1 MWQWWCLTC
10 CCGCCGGGGGGGGGL
25 WSGTRAALPAAPITI
40 QSRGLEA
47 EPDGMAHRATAV
59 LVGGG
64 GGAPPAVGHWGQA
77 LDGQYSGGP
86 CTKKALA
93 LQQRKR
99 NSTGYTGRRIDLS
112 PEGREKM
119 TDLWETNFILG
130 SHQDTLGACIT
141 RSIVRRADC
150 TFIGICKDGT
160 ACMLL
165 ERGATKRER
174 EQKGISLRDLLG
186 MCREIAPL
194 RVPASSG
201 QSPEENSPFWGSQ
214 WLLRLQHTQK

>member
-1 MWQWWCLTC
+1 M
-10 CCGCCGGGGGGGGGL
+10 
-25 WSGTRAALPAAPITI
+25 ALPAAPITI

-93 LQQRKR
+93 LNKSASRETLQATPGGGLIFQ
-99 NSTGYTGRRIDLS
+99 

-119 TDLWETNFILG
+119 TDL
-130 SHQDTLGACIT
+130 
-141 RSIVRRADC
+141 
-150 TFIGICKDGT
+150 
-160 ACMLL
+160 
-165 ERGATKRER
+165 
-174 EQKGISLRDLLG
+174 
-186 MCREIAPL
+186 
-194 RVPASSG
+194 
-201 QSPEENSPFWGSQ
+201 
-214 WLLRLQHTQK
+214 